1 MTETKPIPHSID
13 PKTLVIRQVTE
24 ADLPALEWDGEYQK
38 NRLTYARLFEDSKT
52 GNTILWMVETPRGE
66 MVGQAFVMLVSG
78 EREAADGRERAY
90 IFAFRVKR
98 RFRNQ
103 GVGTMLIRFIER
115 TLTHRGFKI
124 VTLNVA
130 KENPDARRLYERLGY
145 RVTGSKP
152 GEWSFRDDKGKI
164 QRVNEPAWRM
174 EKRIGD

>member
-1 MTETKPIPHSID
+1 MSETKPPPRSIN
-13 PKTLVIRQVTE
+13 PNALVIRRVTE

-38 NRLTYARLFEDSKT
+38 NRLTYARLFEDSKA
-52 GNTILWMVETPRGE
+52 GNTIMWMVETPRGE

-78 EREAADGRERAY
+78 EKDAADGKERAY

-103 GVGTMLIRFIER
+103 GVGTMLMRFIER
-115 TLTHRGFKI
+115 TLTRQGFKT

-145 RVTGSKP
+145 RVTGSRP
-152 GEWSFRDDKGKI
+152 GKWSFRDDKGKI